1 MLGYPIIPAK
11 RSESAPINAPTLTT
25 EQNPKVV
32 HLETQRRHVVN
43 PVAHDQL
50 RRRQKTV
57 QETLDNLETLYFANA
72 SLGTPAQDFRLH
84 IDTGSSDLWVNSAN
98 SNLCMQGGN
107 QCGDSGTYNANQ
119 SSTYKYVNSVFNISY
134 VDGSGASGD
143 YATDTFR
150 FGGKTLQDMQ
160 FGIGYVSSS
169 TEGILGIGYPINEVA
184 VGRAG
189 LDAYPNLPAKLVDTG
204 AINSKAYSLWLNDLD
219 ASTGSIL
226 FGGVD
231 TDKYEGQLQTLPIVA
246 ERGEYAEFIVV
257 LTGMGQNGNDGSLFK
272 DENVP
277 VLLDSGSSLMYLPD
291 QVANALYQAYDAQ
304 YDASQGAAFVNC
316 NLANKKGS
324 VDFNFS
330 GVKISVPLNELVILA
345 AVSRG
350 RSICIFGVGPAGD
363 SLAVLGDTFLRSA
376 YVVYDLDNNQ
386 ISLAQT
392 NFNATSSNI
401 QEIKKGSGG
410 VPNASVVASA
420 VSTAAVASGGPRV
433 NGPSVTSGSGSFASS
448 SGAAPPA
455 ATANPWVSGA
465 ALAGAGIMLGFNG
478 F

>member
-1 MLGYPIIPAK
+1 
-11 RSESAPINAPTLTT
+11 
-25 EQNPKVV
+25 
-32 HLETQRRHVVN
+32 
-43 PVAHDQL
+43 
-50 RRRQKTV
+50 
-57 QETLDNLETLYFANA
+57 
-72 SLGTPAQDFRLH
+72 
-84 IDTGSSDLWVNSAN
+84 
-98 SNLCMQGGN
+98 MQGGN
-107 QCGDSGTYNANQ
+107 QCGASGTYNANQ
-119 SSTYKYVNSVFNISY
+119 SSTYNYVNSVFNISY

-150 FGGKTLQDMQ
+150 FGGKTLKDMQ

-189 LDAYPNLPAKLVDTG
+189 LQPYPNLPAKLADTG
-204 AINSKAYSLWLNDLD
+204 DINSKAYSLWLNDLD

-231 TDKYEGQLQTLPIVA
+231 TDKYNGQLQTLPIVP
-246 ERGEYAEFIVV
+246 ERGAFAEFVIV
-257 LTGMGQNGNDGSLFK
+257 LTGMGRNGDDGSLFK

-291 QVANALYQAYDAQ
+291 QVANALYQTYNAQ
-304 YDASQGAAFVNC
+304 YDSSQGAAFVDC
-316 NLANKKGS
+316 DLANKQGS
-324 VDFNFS
+324 LDFNFS

-350 RSICIFGVGPAGD
+350 RPICIFGVGPAGD

-376 YVVYDLDNNQ
+376 YVVYDLDNNE

-401 QEIKKGSGG
+401 QEITKGADG
-410 VPNASVVASA
+410 VPNAEVVPNA
-420 VSTAAVASGGPRV
+420 VSTAAIGTGGPRV
-433 NGPSVTSGSGSFASS
+433 NGPSITSGADGGSGFKSP
-448 SGAAPPA
+448 SGAALPA

-465 ALAGAGIMLGFNG
+465 AIAGAGLMMGFNG